1 MSLGVKAMFV
11 VIVAIWGE
19 FVETTALSPKLVSG
33 TPPAAQFNGSF
44 QSELVVPVQRLS
56 AEYDVARLRQRT
68 HPAIQQRFIF
78 LSLAHKSPVFKA
90 PLAASPSQSQ
100 GGNQAEEGQRR
111 RRGLGYGLEC
121 KVGQPASA
129 AHNHTEGIDNI
140 SFREACN
147 S

>member
-19 FVETTALSPKLVSG
+19 FVETTAFSPNAVSG
-33 TPPAAQFNGSF
+33 TPPWSQLSFTF
-44 QSELVVPVQRLS
+44 QSELTAPVQRLS
-56 AEYDVARLRQRT
+56 AEYEVARLRQST

-78 LSLAHKSPVFKA
+78 LSLAYKSPVFKA

-111 RRGLGYGLEC
+111 RRGLGNGLEC
-121 KVGQPASA
+121 EVGQPASA